1 MRMTNKQKTTKNLKV
16 ALQKIAPMPPSN
28 VILTLTLLEKRNGG
42 ETYGM

>member
-1 MRMTNKQKTTKNLKV
+1 MTNKNKTTKNFTV

-28 VILTLTLLEKRNGG
+28 VILMLTLLEKRNGG

>member
-1 MRMTNKQKTTKNLKV
+1 MRMTNKNKTTKKIKV

-28 VILTLTLLEKRNGG
+28 VILTLTLLEKEKGG